1 LNDSS
6 EPLVTDPLVVVE
18 NLIFDYPGRRALA
31 DVSLAIGRGTIT
43 ALVGPN
49 GAGKTTLLNCI
60 AALALPAAGHVR
72 VNGIDVHE
80 APREAHA
87 HMGYLADFFGL
98 YGELSVRRCLDY
110 RARTLGIPAERRA
123 DAVRR
128 AAERLGIV
136 DRLKE
141 RAGTLSRGLRQRLAI
156 AQAIIH
162 EPPLVLLDEPAA
174 GLDPAAR
181 LSLSAVFRELQAQG
195 MTLVVSSHILAE
207 LQDYSTHMLVIDD
220 GRVVEHRPVGDATTD
235 GGRRT
240 LRIRLARTDARLV
253 ETVRAIDPAASID
266 EAGIEA
272 HLTIAGERAA
282 DADLLRR
289 LVELGLPV
297 AEFGPA
303 GEGLQDAYL
312 ALLKRNGDAA

>member
-1 LNDSS
+1 MN
-6 EPLVTDPLVVVE
+6 ETVEPLVVVE

-31 DVSLAIGRGTIT
+31 DVSLTIDRGTIT

-60 AALALPAAGHVR
+60 AALALPAAGHIR
-72 VNGIDVHE
+72 VDGIDVHE
-80 APREAHA
+80 APRNAHA
-87 HMGYLADFFGL
+87 RMGYLADFFGL
-98 YGELSVRRCLDY
+98 YAELSVKRCLDY
-110 RARTLGIPAERRA
+110 RARALGIPADLRA
-123 DAVRR
+123 GAIVR
-128 AAERLGIV
+128 AAERLGIA
-136 DRLKE
+136 DRMKE

-207 LQDYSTHMLVIDD
+207 LQDYSSHMLVIDN
-220 GRVVEHRPVGDATTD
+220 GRVIEHRPVGDTATP
-235 GGRRT
+235 GGRRAVRV
-240 LRIRLARTDARLV
+240 RIAASDARFA
-253 ETVRAIDPAASID
+253 ETMRAIDPTALVTEDGLDARVTVPGD
-266 EAGIEA
+266 VAG
-272 HLTIAGERAA
+272 
-282 DADLLRR
+282 DAELLRR

-297 AEFGPA
+297 VEFGPA

>member
-1 LNDSS
+1 MN
-6 EPLVTDPLVVVE
+6 EAVEPLVVVE

-31 DVSLAIGRGTIT
+31 DVSLTIDRGTIT

-60 AALALPAAGHVR
+60 AALALPAAGHIR
-72 VNGIDVHE
+72 VDGIDVHK
-80 APREAHA
+80 APREAHTR
-87 HMGYLADFFGL
+87 MGYLADFFGL
-98 YGELSVRRCLDY
+98 YAELSVKRCLDY
-110 RARTLGIPAERRA
+110 RARALGIPADLRTGA
-123 DAVRR
+123 IVR
-128 AAERLGIV
+128 AAERLGIA

-207 LQDYSTHMLVIDD
+207 LQDYSSHMLVIDN
-220 GRVVEHRPVGDATTD
+220 GRVIEHRPVGDSATP
-235 GGRRT
+235 GGRRAVRV
-240 LRIRLARTDARLV
+240 RIAASDTRFA
-253 ETVRAIDPAASID
+253 ETMRAIDPAAFVTED
-266 EAGIEA
+266 GLEARVTVPGDV
-272 HLTIAGERAA
+272 AG
-282 DADLLRR
+282 DAELLRR

-297 AEFGPA
+297 VEFGPA

>member
-1 LNDSS
+1 MN
-6 EPLVTDPLVVVE
+6 ETVEPLVVVE

-31 DVSLAIGRGTIT
+31 DVSLTIDRGTIT

-60 AALALPAAGHVR
+60 AALALPAAGHIR
-72 VNGIDVHE
+72 VDGIDVHE
-80 APREAHA
+80 APRNAHA
-87 HMGYLADFFGL
+87 RMGYLADFFGL
-98 YGELSVRRCLDY
+98 YAELSVKRCLDY
-110 RARTLGIPAERRA
+110 RARALGIPADLRA
-123 DAVRR
+123 GAIVR
-128 AAERLGIV
+128 AAERLGIA

-207 LQDYSTHMLVIDD
+207 LQDYSSHMLVIDN
-220 GRVVEHRPVGDATTD
+220 GRVIEHRPVGDTATP
-235 GGRRT
+235 GGRRAVRV
-240 LRIRLARTDARLV
+240 RIAASDARFA
-253 ETVRAIDPAASID
+253 ETMRAIDPTALVTEDGLDARVTVPGD
-266 EAGIEA
+266 VAG
-272 HLTIAGERAA
+272 
-282 DADLLRR
+282 DAELLRR

-297 AEFGPA
+297 VEFGPA

>member
-1 LNDSS
+1 MN
-6 EPLVTDPLVVVE
+6 ETVEPLVVVE

-31 DVSLAIGRGTIT
+31 DVSLTIDRGTIT

-60 AALALPAAGHVR
+60 AALALPAAGHIR
-72 VNGIDVHE
+72 VDGIDVHE
-80 APREAHA
+80 APRNAHA
-87 HMGYLADFFGL
+87 RMGYLADFFGL
-98 YGELSVRRCLDY
+98 YAELSVKRCLDY
-110 RARTLGIPAERRA
+110 RARALGIPADLRA
-123 DAVRR
+123 GAIVR
-128 AAERLGIV
+128 AAERLGLA
-136 DRLKE
+136 DRPKE

-207 LQDYSTHMLVIDD
+207 LQDYSSHMLVIDN
-220 GRVVEHRPVGDATTD
+220 GRVIEHRPVGDTATP
-235 GGRRT
+235 GGRRAVRV
-240 LRIRLARTDARLV
+240 RIAASDARFA
-253 ETVRAIDPAASID
+253 ETMRAIDPTALVTEDGLDARVTVPGD
-266 EAGIEA
+266 VAG
-272 HLTIAGERAA
+272 
-282 DADLLRR
+282 DAELLRR

-297 AEFGPA
+297 VEFGPA